1 MSLLD
6 IESRECVKSE
16 LDLFGVPP
24 TQTSIES
31 ANYVNYHPVTTLDR
45 GGPIEFVVK
54 ASPNVYLDLARTV
67 LYLKTKILYRNG
79 ATITKVGATDDGF
92 NKTIVTPVNYF
103 HASQF
108 RNIEVYINGKTVNH
122 PDNMYHYRSYLET
135 TLTFSTEAKKGQLR
149 AALYHMDCGD
159 DLDWNSED
167 FTDDG
172 LDENDV
178 KNSGLLTRF
187 QATKFSKT
195 FETFGR
201 IHSEMFVQPKLLPGK
216 HELRIRL
223 HRADPDFCLIG
234 RDANA
239 KYRIAIES
247 AVLMMRHC
255 TIAPHVTLAH
265 TTALHT
271 KNIKYPVRRVEMKF
285 FTKRA
290 GHGDITESN
299 PVNGQIPRRIVIGLA
314 ETEAFNGKITSNPFN
329 FKHFNAD
336 KVELHLNGMP
346 VPFEE
351 LEMDFANDCY
361 YQGYLSLLQG
371 TGKLHEDQG
380 FVISP
385 TQYKHGFSLFSFDMT
400 SDQSACGTFDL
411 AMEGK
416 LSLDIKL
423 HSSSKRSI
431 TIIAYLEYD
440 AIYEIDAQGNV
451 HGNEWEDSRGKMNNL
466 QLHNLANRCPA
477 LKEIFVGV
485 FPSDRLPDLPFM
497 KQKRAY
503 ALIANLDKEGLPSS
517 HWVALYLPK
526 QRSGTAEYFD
536 SYGQPPTLPSFLTL
550 LRKYNRYVLGRWTL
564 LMIAITKGISHY
576 FRARENYMKIKG
588 S

>member
-6 IESRECVKSE
+6 IESQECAKSE

-24 TQTSIES
+24 TQTSIEN

-54 ASPNVYLDLARTV
+54 ASPNVYLDLSRTV
-67 LYLKTKILYRNG
+67 LYLKTKILYQNG
-79 ATITKVGATDDGF
+79 SAIAKVAATDEGF
-92 NKTIVTPVNYF
+92 AKTIVSPVNYF

-108 RNIEVYINGKTVNH
+108 RNIEVYVNGKTVNH

-135 TLTFSTEAKKGQLR
+135 TLTYSEEAKNGQLR

-159 DLDWNSED
+159 NLDWNTGD
-167 FTDDG
+167 FTDDDIDIDSIENVG
-172 LDENDV
+172 LY
-178 KNSGLLTRF
+178 SRF

-216 HELRIRL
+216 NELRIRL
-223 HRADPDFCLIG
+223 HRADPDFCLFG
-234 RDANA
+234 RDENA
-239 KYRIAIES
+239 KYRITIES

-255 TIAPHVTLAH
+255 TIAPHVALAH
-265 TTALHT
+265 ATAIRT

-285 FTKRA
+285 FTKGA
-290 GHGDITESN
+290 GQGDITESN
-299 PVNGQIPRRIVIGLA
+299 LVNGQIPKRIVIGLV
-314 ETEAFNGKITSNPFN
+314 ETDAFNGKITSNPYNFQNFN
-329 FKHFNAD
+329 TD
-336 KVELHLNGMP
+336 KVVLRLNGMP

-351 LEMDFANDCY
+351 LEMNFDNDCY

-380 FVISP
+380 FAINPS
-385 TQYKHGFSLFSFDMT
+385 QYKNGYSLFSFDLT

-411 AMEGK
+411 ATEGK

-423 HSSSKRSI
+423 HSSSTKSI

-451 HGNEWEDSRGKMNNL
+451 YGNE
-466 QLHNLANRCPA
+466 
-477 LKEIFVGV
+477 
-485 FPSDRLPDLPFM
+485 
-497 KQKRAY
+497 
-503 ALIANLDKEGLPSS
+503 
-517 HWVALYLPK
+517 
-526 QRSGTAEYFD
+526 
-536 SYGQPPTLPSFLTL
+536 
-550 LRKYNRYVLGRWTL
+550 
-564 LMIAITKGISHY
+564 
-576 FRARENYMKIKG
+576 
-588 S
+588 